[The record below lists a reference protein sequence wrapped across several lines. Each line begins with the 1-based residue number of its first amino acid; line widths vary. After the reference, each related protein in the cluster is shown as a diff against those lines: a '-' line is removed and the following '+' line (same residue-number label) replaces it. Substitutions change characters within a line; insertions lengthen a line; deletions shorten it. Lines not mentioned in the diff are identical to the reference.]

1 MAQNREK
8 VHTRQGEYRTVIMTP
23 ANYKTEAAEI
33 WPCPFCIF
41 RREGLMQMC
50 ELVTSKTQL

>member
-33 WPCPFCIF
+33 WPCPFLHF
-41 RREGLMQMC
+41 PEGG
-50 ELVTSKTQL
+50 VDANVWVSDV